1 MATIN
6 EFKAIEL
13 RVGKI
18 IEVDDLEGTRRPDHF
33 YKLRIDLGE
42 LGIRNIAA
50 GLKEHYTKE
59 QLLNSLVIVVANLE
73 PKSIANFMSEG
84 MVLAA
89 EDETNIALLKPDK
102 ELAPG
107 SHIT

>member
-6 EFKAIEL
+6 EFKALDL

-18 IEVDDLEGTRRPDHF
+18 VEVDELEGARKPI

-42 LGIRNIAA
+42 LGMRNIAA
-50 GLKEHYTKE
+50 GIKGLYTKE
-59 QLLNSLVIVVANLE
+59 ELTGRLVIVIANLE
-73 PKSIANFMSEG
+73 PRNIANFMSEG

-89 EDETNIALLKPDK
+89 EDGSSIALLKPDK

-107 SHIT
+107 SRIT